1 MSNASPV
8 FVGRHWVASN
18 EQRGFRR
25 SPRRSP
31 PAPAAGVST
40 PMPEQR
46 GSPSSKGHP
55 LDEDADDA
63 ECSKCSPVFHGGPLT
78 SPIGRI
84 EEKVDDPLQMKEGF
98 SMLRASAWLSHNI
111 GSQASYRLASPM
123 ELAFK
128 QKSPRLDL
136 TKDQHPD
143 AIEEECDVLEAIGS
157 RLEDEEELAKE
168 SREKARSSKV
178 QSSLVDACPPCQ
190 EDDDFVV
197 SAEGISYAPSS
208 AHCLVG
214 LPCL

>member
-31 PAPAAGVST
+31 PAPAALVST

-111 GSQASYRLASPM
+111 APLCSASRLMHFASPRRRYVDWRVSGAKEPAM
-123 ELAFK
+123 A
-128 QKSPRLDL
+128 QISPRLE
-136 TKDQHPD
+136 
-143 AIEEECDVLEAIGS
+143 IC
-157 RLEDEEELAKE
+157 
-168 SREKARSSKV
+168 
-178 QSSLVDACPPCQ
+178 
-190 EDDDFVV
+190 
-197 SAEGISYAPSS
+197 
-208 AHCLVG
+208 
-214 LPCL
+214 

>member
-1 MSNASPV
+1 
-8 FVGRHWVASN
+8 
-18 EQRGFRR
+18 
-25 SPRRSP
+25 
-31 PAPAAGVST
+31 
-40 PMPEQR
+40 MPEQR

-168 SREKARSSKV
+168 SREKARARLKCRVVWSTHARLARRTMTLLSV
-178 QSSLVDACPPCQ
+178 QRESVMPPAQ
-190 EDDDFVV
+190 HFL
-197 SAEGISYAPSS
+197 AARPI
-208 AHCLVG
+208 
-214 LPCL
+214 

>member
-84 EEKVDDPLQMKEGF
+84 EEKVDNPLQMKEGF
-98 SMLRASAWLSHNI
+98 SLFHAE
-111 GSQASYRLASPM
+111 GERLAV
-123 ELAFK
+123 
-128 QKSPRLDL
+128 
-136 TKDQHPD
+136 T
-143 AIEEECDVLEAIGS
+143 
-157 RLEDEEELAKE
+157 
-168 SREKARSSKV
+168 
-178 QSSLVDACPPCQ
+178 
-190 EDDDFVV
+190 
-197 SAEGISYAPSS
+197 
-208 AHCLVG
+208 
-214 LPCL
+214 